1 MMRTGTFSRC
11 VASVL
16 VLSCCLALVK
26 PQAYGQ
32 SVLENRTLRLVAT
45 LGQPG
50 VAVYFKAEGGGRRM
64 ELALLASGAAQSS
77 SISKAEVVKSG
88 SDRVRPG
95 TAEAKVEDGH
105 EDDQES
111 VLRVSAGTAE
121 ADFSLSPSGFV
132 KINPGKDAASVEVR
146 TGARYAVLP
155 DFFAN
160 DVVFDPTHLAM
171 PTLTVPAENFLLQ
184 FVEGGNTIVMCIWPG
199 QLKQPDRSGRASCR
213 ERV

>member
-32 SVLENRTLRLVAT
+32 SVLENRSLRLAAT
-45 LGQPG
+45 PGQPG

-64 ELALLASGAAQSS
+64 ELALLASGTPQSS

-88 SDRVRPG
+88 SDRNSPHVRPR
-95 TAEAKVEDGH
+95 TSEAKVEGGQ

-111 VLRVSAGTAE
+111 VLRV
-121 ADFSLSPSGFV
+121 
-132 KINPGKDAASVEVR
+132 
-146 TGARYAVLP
+146 
-155 DFFAN
+155 
-160 DVVFDPTHLAM
+160 
-171 PTLTVPAENFLLQ
+171 
-184 FVEGGNTIVMCIWPG
+184 
-199 QLKQPDRSGRASCR
+199 
-213 ERV
+213 